1 MNIEALRK
9 WLMVLPRPAVIKL
22 QVGAEE
28 QVIEV
33 TRNVTWKAFATS
45 IDTVNPD
52 SITLIGPDKKLLRAA
67 KGEQFG
73 DDSPTDEGSG
83 GPVDLGKI
91 TDAETQRF
99 IAVANLIADAHKF
112 SEVAFDKLV
121 AILDAQVRQAESKE
135 RALASTERMLREE
148 MQANLQL
155 MAQKD
160 PDLLEDV
167 VGTFMRARAEAI
179 GATPAKPNGT
189 NGKAK
194 QI

>member
-1 MNIEALRK
+1 MNREALRK
-9 WLMVLPRPAVIKL
+9 WLMAMPRPNVIKMA
-22 QVGAEE
+22 VGGAV
-28 QVIEV
+28 QQIDIPK
-33 TRNVTWKAFATS
+33 TSSWKNLATS
-45 IDTVNPD
+45 IDTVQAETIELYD
-52 SITLIGPDKKLLRAA
+52 SAGKLLRAA
-67 KGEQFG
+67 KAEQF
-73 DDSPTDEGSG
+73 DDDATAEESTGAA
-83 GPVDLGKI
+83 VDLGKI

-121 AILDAQVRQAESKE
+121 AILDSQVRSAESKE
-135 RALASTERMLREE
+135 RALATTERMLREE

-155 MAQKD
+155 MAEKD

-167 VGTFMRARAEAI
+167 VGTFMRARAEAM
-179 GATPAKPNGT
+179 ANPVKAT